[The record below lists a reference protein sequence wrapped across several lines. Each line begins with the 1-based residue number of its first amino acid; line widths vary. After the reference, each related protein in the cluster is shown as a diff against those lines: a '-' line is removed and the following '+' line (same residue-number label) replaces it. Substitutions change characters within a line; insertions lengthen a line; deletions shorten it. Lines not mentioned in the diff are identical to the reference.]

1 MTRTTRTTRPH
12 PRTTAPSDAASRA
25 SETFET
31 SESSDGTAPGTP
43 AHDPRRWTEVLRPAA
58 RPGPRVVVFPHA
70 GGGARRYREVL
81 APLPAEVEVVGVT
94 LPGRERRAGLA
105 PHTTPARAV
114 AGIGAEL
121 RTPAAGRTVFYGHS
135 LGALLALLTAHR
147 AGVRCDALVV
157 SCSLPGSRA
166 FPRPGLL
173 GTGAGL
179 TAVLTRHGLAPDAL
193 EDASLPPARRALA
206 HDLALAREALLA
218 MDGVRVDVP
227 LTALAG
233 DQDPLVP
240 LAALPLWARLT
251 TGPFRS
257 RRAEGGHFLPF
268 TACGRAVLLEE
279 LVAPLQPS
287 GHGADLSLTL

>member
-1 MTRTTRTTRPH
+1 MTRTPGTGPH
-12 PRTTAPSDAASRA
+12 P
-25 SETFET
+25 
-31 SESSDGTAPGTP
+31 GTAAPASASGARAHHPGC
-43 AHDPRRWTEVLRPAA
+43 WTEVLRPAA
-58 RPGPRVVVFPHA
+58 GPGPRVVVFPHA
-70 GGGARRYREVL
+70 GGAARRYRDVL
-81 APLPAEVEVVGVT
+81 APLPAEAEVVGVT

-105 PHTTPARAV
+105 PHTTLARAV

-121 RTPAAGRTVFYGHS
+121 RAPATGRTVFYGHS
-135 LGALLALLTAHR
+135 LGALLALLVAYR
-147 AGVRCDALVV
+147 GGVRCDALVV

-166 FPRPGLL
+166 FPRPALL

-179 TAVLTRHGLAPDAL
+179 TAVLARHGLAADAL

-218 MDGVRVDVP
+218 VDGVCVDVP

-251 TGPFRS
+251 RGPFRS
-257 RRAEGGHFLPF
+257 RPAEGGHFLPF
-268 TACGRAVLLEE
+268 TARGRAAVLEE
-279 LVAPLQPS
+279 VTASLRPS
-287 GHGADLSLTL
+287 GRRRDPSLTP